1 MKCRRPTDV
10 SSDCR
15 YVLTITNDLIT
26 DPTLAHLDGDEFVAE
41 LMSRVQDLL
50 EVETVSLLLVDSSR
64 RYLIAQAA
72 RGLEEEVRQGFR
84 VPIGAGFSGR
94 VAQLGH
100 PIAVEAIDSTTVYS
114 PLLLRR
120 GIHSLL
126 GVPLT
131 SAGHTVGVL
140 TVGSTTRRAYTE
152 IETNLLQLA
161 GDRIAAEL
169 AAAESRNA
177 SWALRVLQRSL
188 MPNRLPTVSGLEFAE
203 RFVPGGVELV
213 GGDWYDAFELP
224 SGRIGVAIG
233 DVVGSGLHAA
243 VVMGRLRSVLRSYAF
258 VGDDPGS
265 TLDQVDAKFS
275 HFEPSEMATI
285 GFAVVEPDLSR
296 VVVATAGHPPP
307 LIVGPTGPA
316 EFVPVPPGPPIGA
329 RLGVERKTI
338 SIDLPPGTTY
348 MTYTDGLF
356 ERRRE
361 PIDESLERLRGA
373 MHAGPVE
380 GAVSHMMEF
389 MIGADGL
396 EDDTAVLALRRL
408 PE

>member
-1 MKCRRPTDV
+1 MT
-10 SSDCR
+10 S
-15 YVLTITNDLIT
+15 NDRII
-26 DPTLAHLDGDEFVAE
+26 DPTLAELDGDDLVAE
-41 LMSRVQDLL
+41 LMSRVQALL
-50 EVETVSLLLVDSSR
+50 DVETVSLLLVDSSR
-64 RYLIAQAA
+64 RYLVAQAA

-100 PIAVEAIDSTTVYS
+100 PVAIEEIDSASVSS
-114 PLLLRR
+114 PLVLRR
-120 GIHSLL
+120 GIRSLL

-140 TVGSTTRRAYTE
+140 TVGSRRPRAFTE
-152 IETNLLQLA
+152 IETNLLQLT

-188 MPNRLPTVSGLEFAE
+188 MPNRLPAVSGLEFAE
-203 RFVPGGVELV
+203 RFVPGGLSLV

-224 SGRIGVAIG
+224 SGRIGIVIG

-258 VGDDPGS
+258 IGDDPGS

-275 HFEPSEMATI
+275 HFEPGEMATI

-296 VVVATAGHPPP
+296 IVVATAGHPPP
-307 LIVGPTGPA
+307 LIVGPDGAA

-329 RLGVERKTI
+329 RLGLKRETV
-338 SIDLPPGTTY
+338 SIDLPPGTTF

-356 ERRRE
+356 ERRHE
-361 PIDESLERLRGA
+361 PIDESLERLRGSLR
-373 MHAGPVE
+373 AGPVE
-380 GAVSHMMEF
+380 AAVSSVIEI
-389 MIGADGL
+389 MIGPDGL

-408 PE
+408 PT